1 MTHIA
6 LKLGYIGSN
15 FYGFQRQPNLRTVED
30 ELIYH
35 LEKLNYID
43 NPKENHFRV
52 SGRTD
57 RGVHSLANIVVFKSN
72 KDFNINE
79 LNDSLPEDIR
89 IIGYSNVPADFNPR
103 HANSRWY
110 RYVLFNTSLDF
121 NLLEKSSKKFIGTY
135 DFSNFTNKGVKNPIR
150 TILNIKISKVNI
162 SNQIPLKNINLK
174 GIYENLSP
182 EDIGLLNNKED
193 FSNTPVFIDIWG
205 ESFLWN
211 MVRKIVR
218 VLLDVNRGILDLN
231 DIDYFLDPIGDKRP
245 VIKLANPSQL
255 ILMDVKYNNIKFY
268 YDEYAIMRFSKTI
281 IRNLINY
288 KREYAI
294 SRSLLDSLNHFEK

>member
-1 MTHIA
+1 M
-6 LKLGYIGSN
+6 
-15 FYGFQRQPNLRTVED
+15 FQ
-30 ELIYH
+30 LI
-35 LEKLNYID
+35 LIL
-43 NPKENHFRV
+43 
-52 SGRTD
+52 
-57 RGVHSLANIVVFKSN
+57 
-72 KDFNINE
+72 
-79 LNDSLPEDIR
+79 
-89 IIGYSNVPADFNPR
+89 
-103 HANSRWY
+103 
-110 RYVLFNTSLDF
+110 LDF

-162 SNQIPLKNINLK
+162 SNQIPLENINLK

-231 DIDYFLDPIGDKRP
+231 DIDYFLDSIGDKRP

-294 SRSLLDSLNHFEK
+294 SRSLLDSLNHFDK

>member
-1 MTHIA
+1 M
-6 LKLGYIGSN
+6 
-15 FYGFQRQPNLRTVED
+15 
-30 ELIYH
+30 
-35 LEKLNYID
+35 
-43 NPKENHFRV
+43 
-52 SGRTD
+52 
-57 RGVHSLANIVVFKSN
+57 
-72 KDFNINE
+72 
-79 LNDSLPEDIR
+79 
-89 IIGYSNVPADFNPR
+89 
-103 HANSRWY
+103 
-110 RYVLFNTSLDF
+110 
-121 NLLEKSSKKFIGTY
+121 
-135 DFSNFTNKGVKNPIR
+135 
-150 TILNIKISKVNI
+150 NIKISKVNI
-162 SNQIPLKNINLK
+162 SNQIPLENINLK

-231 DIDYFLDPIGDKRP
+231 DIDYFLDSIGDKRP

-294 SRSLLDSLNHFEK
+294 SRSLLDSLNHFDK